1 MAFENIIVEKKD
13 RIVWITLNRPQ
24 VLNALSRELMMEL
37 REAMEEIGGDDSVR
51 VVVIRGAG
59 RCFGAGGDLKQA
71 RELASDLRGARKLLE
86 NWHRT
91 LFAVERC
98 PKIVI
103 AAVHGFAFAGS
114 LELVM
119 ACDLAIAT
127 EDARIGDQHMN
138 YGLASAGSASQ
149 RMPRLIGIRKAKELL
164 LSGDWVSGKEAERI
178 GLVNKAVPA
187 EKFEQEVSEFAAR
200 FASKAPAPA
209 RLIKEL
215 VNWGMQAD
223 LNTAITL
230 ELLAATGGGTMGAT
244 TEGMAAFVE
253 KKKPEF

>member
-1 MAFENIIVEKKD
+1 MLFQNIIVEKKD
-13 RIVWITLNRPQ
+13 KIAWITLNRPEA
-24 VLNALSRELMMEL
+24 LNALSRELMTDL
-37 REAMEEIGGDDSVR
+37 RQAMEEIGTDDSVR

-59 RCFGAGGDLKQA
+59 RCFGAGADLKQSQK
-71 RELASDLRGARKLLE
+71 LISDLSAGRALLE

-103 AAVHGFAFAGS
+103 AAIHGFALAGS

-138 YGLASAGSASQ
+138 YGLASTGSASQ

-178 GLVNKAVPA
+178 GLVNKAVPVDR
-187 EKFEQEVSEFAAR
+187 FEQEVIEFAAK
-200 FASKAPAPA
+200 FANKAPAPA
-209 RLIKEL
+209 KLIKEL
-215 VNWGMQAD
+215 VNWGMQTD

-230 ELLAATGGGTMGAT
+230 ELLAATGGGTLGTT
-244 TEGMAAFVE
+244 TEGIAAFVE

>member
-1 MAFENIIVEKKD
+1 MSFQNIIVEKKD
-13 RIVWITLNRPQ
+13 KIAWITLNRTEA
-24 VLNALSRELMMEL
+24 LNALSWELMTEL
-37 REAMEEIGGDDSVR
+37 RQAMEEIGIDDSVR

-59 RCFGAGGDLKQA
+59 RCFGAGADLKQSQK
-71 RELASDLRGARKLLE
+71 LVSDLSGGRALLE

-103 AAVHGFAFAGS
+103 AAIHGFALAGS

-127 EDARIGDQHMN
+127 EEARIGDQHIN
-138 YGLASAGSASQ
+138 YGLASTGSASQ

-178 GLVNKAVPA
+178 GLVNKAVPVDR
-187 EKFEQEVSEFAAR
+187 FEQEVIEFAAK

-209 RLIKEL
+209 KLIKEL
-215 VNWGMQAD
+215 VNWGMQTD

-230 ELLAATGGGTMGAT
+230 ELLAATGGGTLGTT
-244 TEGMAAFVE
+244 TEGIAAFVE